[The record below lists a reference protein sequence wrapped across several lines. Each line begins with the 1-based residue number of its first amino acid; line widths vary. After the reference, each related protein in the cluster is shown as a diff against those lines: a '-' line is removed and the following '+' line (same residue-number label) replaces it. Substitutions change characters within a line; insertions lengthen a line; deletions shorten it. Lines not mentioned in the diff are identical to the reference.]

1 MRTVSLALLLAV
13 AALIAGGCG
22 ADDASKAKSTVSTLV
37 SGVAKGDDAKACAQ
51 LTPAAQRKLLRV
63 LRTGPLGLASIR
75 ASDCRDAIVK
85 LHAALPKVFRNV
97 LVDGEVDNAKV
108 TGDKATVHVVGAGMT
123 AELQKIDGKW
133 LVTGGLFQ

>member
-1 MRTVSLALLLAV
+1 MRSVSLALLAV
-13 AALIAGGCG
+13 AALLAGGCG

-63 LRTGPLGLASIR
+63 LRTGPLGLSSIR

-85 LHAALPKVFRNV
+85 LHAALPKVFRDV
-97 LVDGEVDNAKV
+97 LVDGEVDKAKV